1 MTLKELQQMI
11 KEELDTYMNEENVSE
26 EATEEAMAV
35 NVDADDVDADGDMKG
50 GDSEDLLRKIF
61 DMLKEQLK
69 MQLNNQKT
77 LLMLLKVKKDGDVN
91 PLIDVKLIITLKK

>member
-11 KEELDTYMNEENVSE
+11 KEELDTYMNEETVSE
-26 EATEEAMAV
+26 ETTDEAMAV

-61 DMLKEQLK
+61 DMLKIAFLSAFR
-69 MQLNNQKT
+69 
-77 LLMLLKVKKDGDVN
+77 LLS
-91 PLIDVKLIITLKK
+91 

>member
-1 MTLKELQQMI
+1 MTLQELQKMI

-50 GDSEDLLRKIF
+50 DDSMEMLRKIY

-69 MQLNNQKT
+69 MQLIKPKMF
-77 LLMLLKVKKDGDVN
+77 LMLQKVKKDGDVN
-91 PLIDVKLIITLKK
+91 PTIDTKKLIIINQ